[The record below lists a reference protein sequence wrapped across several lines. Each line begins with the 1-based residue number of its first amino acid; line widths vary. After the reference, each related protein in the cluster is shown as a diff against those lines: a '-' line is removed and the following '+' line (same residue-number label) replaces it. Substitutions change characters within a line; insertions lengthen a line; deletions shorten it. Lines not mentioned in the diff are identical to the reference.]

1 MKKKLLKGNYL
12 PESNPEMEEKNSSSS
27 TTTHEFE
34 KKAIERLGGSIA
46 FVRGGKLYDENN

>member
-12 PESNPEMEEKNSSSS
+12 PEKTPEIEEKIMSSN
-27 TTTHEFE
+27 TNEFE

>member
-12 PESNPEMEEKNSSSS
+12 PKVDPEMEKTNTSIAN
-27 TTTHEFE
+27 EFE
-34 KKAIERLGGSIA
+34 TKAIEKLGGSIA

>member
-1 MKKKLLKGNYL
+1 MKKKLLRGNYT
-12 PESNPEMEEKNSSSS
+12 PEENPEVEGSDRSLSI
-27 TTTHEFE
+27 THEFE

>member
-12 PESNPEMEEKNSSSS
+12 PESNPEMEEKNTSSS
-27 TTTHEFE
+27 TTHEFE

>member
-1 MKKKLLKGNYL
+1 MKKKLLKGNYV
-12 PESNPEMEEKNSSSS
+12 PDDNPEMEEKKSSLS
-27 TTTHEFE
+27 TTHEFE